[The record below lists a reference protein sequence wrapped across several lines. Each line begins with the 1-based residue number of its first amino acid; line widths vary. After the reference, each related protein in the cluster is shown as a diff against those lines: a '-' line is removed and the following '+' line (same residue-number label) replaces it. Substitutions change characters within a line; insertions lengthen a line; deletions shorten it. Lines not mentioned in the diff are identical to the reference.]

1 MNFISPSQII
11 QITIADAINLV
22 FGTLLTP
29 REISLEVGY
38 PKYEAHYTS
47 SIALAIAN
55 RLNLTPFQIAEAIVL
70 TCSQNSEI
78 TSQWQIQAL
87 GKGWLNIFLSDQC
100 IAESLLALEK
110 WQIEGITNYEGFWQ
124 KSNISIDFA
133 NKSLDPIVQY
143 AYARCC
149 ALIRLAKLFEGAA
162 SPRLQKLGSD
172 FMVQSLQ
179 LEPAEISLLMQNLAI
194 ADYLEGKISTSSNK
208 SRTKLSRSLAE
219 SFLQFYDHCRIFG
232 VNREVALRRL
242 LIIRITQKLLLAIA
256 PPEIN
261 YAMYL

>member
-1 MNFISPSQII
+1 VNFISPSRII

-29 REISLEVGY
+29 KEISLEVGY

-55 RLNLTPFQIAEAIVL
+55 RLNLSPFQIAEAIAL
-70 TCSQNSEI
+70 TCSQNPAT
-78 TSQWQIQAL
+78 TSQWLIQAL
-87 GKGWLNIFLSDQC
+87 GKGWLNIILSEQY
-100 IAESLLALEK
+100 IAESLLALEQ
-110 WQIEGITNYEGFWQ
+110 WQIKGITNYEGFWQ
-124 KSNISIDFA
+124 KSDISIDFT
-133 NKSLDPIVQY
+133 NKLLDPIVQY

-149 ALIRLAKLFEGAA
+149 ALIRLAKLS
-162 SPRLQKLGSD
+162 SPRHQKSGSD
-172 FMVQSLQ
+172 FMAQSLH
-179 LEPAEISLLMQNLAI
+179 LEPAEIGLLMQNLAI
-194 ADYLEGKISTSSNK
+194 AAYLESENSASSNK

-242 LIIRITQKLLLAIA
+242 LLIRITQKLLLAIA
-256 PPEIN
+256 PSEIN
-261 YAMYL
+261 YSMYL

>member
-1 MNFISPSQII
+1 MNFISPSRII

-29 REISLEVGY
+29 REILLEVGY

-47 SIALAIAN
+47 TIALAIAN
-55 RLNLTPFQIAEAIVL
+55 RLNLSPFQIAEAIAL
-70 TCSQNSEI
+70 TCSQNPAIS
-78 TSQWQIQAL
+78 SQWQIQAL
-87 GKGWLNIFLSDQC
+87 GKGWLNIFLSEQY
-100 IAESLLALEK
+100 IAESLLALEQ

-124 KSNISIDFA
+124 KSNISIDFT

-149 ALIRLAKLFEGAA
+149 ALIRLAKQNNLEMNVGAIHELPLH
-162 SPRLQKLGSD
+162 S
-172 FMVQSLQ
+172 SLN
-179 LEPAEISLLMQNLAI
+179 LEPAEIGLLMQNLAI
-194 ADYLEGKISTSSNK
+194 AAYLENDNSASSNK

-242 LIIRITQKLLLAIA
+242 LLIRITQKLLLAIA